1 MGITIL
7 SIGPGIY
14 PNVAL
19 PALLPSLGCQ
29 SGVYVCVV
37 FYHGRSKQEVEV
49 KQHSLKLLQQRISGS
64 ESAQMAEAV
73 AATQAELQQAK
84 AAAEAAKQK
93 KADMIKAAKVTCPG
107 QTSLKTNDC
116 NSANLAS
123 S

>member
-1 MGITIL
+1 M
-7 SIGPGIY
+7 
-14 PNVAL
+14 
-19 PALLPSLGCQ
+19 
-29 SGVYVCVV
+29 
-37 FYHGRSKQEVEV
+37 

-107 QTSLKTNDC
+107 QTCLNLKMIATLHTW
-116 NSANLAS
+116 LAVDLNKHPFTDLIITTYLG
-123 S
+123 